1 MPTSGPS
8 SGAPPAPVEVPKQ
21 AFSLTLSSGAV
32 FAASLL
38 VQVLGLIGSIV
49 LIKQTNGAQH
59 LALVAIVGTVQLFL
73 LLGSSINGIG
83 DLRLGTAY
91 TYFLARGKPATDNTT
106 TYFVVRLVMV
116 GAAGLVLFLLG
127 PLSLGGQQLVSG
139 DQEVLAFGLFMALP
153 LLWSFSTVYNSMFIG
168 EGNSLKA
175 QYPSLVESLAR
186 LPFLFYVAYHDFSIL
201 GITLAYV
208 AGAAASAVFSLP
220 AVYARMRRFRRQEA
234 VRLFRFAWPLMASLL
249 INYLVTN
256 SVPLIVGI
264 GLGTKLLSVFLA
276 ANGFRIL
283 ILSLPAAIATPLFPY
298 LAGLHRQEKYEGIRQ
313 GTWQALRFSAMLLVP
328 GVVALVTYRYNFLN
342 VFYTSY
348 YASQGAL
355 AMALLS
361 VGALPLALS
370 QVMQS
375 SINAIGR
382 QRLELYITSS
392 QVVVLF
398 AAVAL
403 IVPPWGPLSV
413 HPGVVA
419 GATAILASS
428 IAALVLNTYFMET
441 LIRVHIHPG
450 SIIAITVSAA
460 GSFASLWVINHNIH
474 PGSHGGD
481 RGGGRRPVRDPLAR
495 PPQFLPRQY
504 VVRAPHRRGDRVRR
518 VLRHPGPHRG
528 AHPHR
533 RPSHRPLPRP
543 PERSRRDARRRSV
556 ERESTGPR
564 PGRPHHR
571 SRVAVDRVAGDVQRH
586 PGDARDPLRG
596 RERSALQRVPT
607 PALAPL
613 GSENRVTLY
622 RSSLIGVYGGKTWKN
637 PRLVAAR
644 DSQSLSPP
652 TRC

>member
-1 MPTSGPS
+1 MPS
-8 SGAPPAPVEVPKQ
+8 SGLPSGASPPPVAVPKQ

-59 LALVAIVGTVQLFL
+59 LALVSVVGTVQLFL
-73 LLGSSINGIG
+73 LIGSSINGVG

-91 TYFLARGKPATDNTT
+91 TYFLARGRPATDTTT
-106 TYFVVRLVMV
+106 TYFVVRVAMV
-116 GAAGLVLFLLG
+116 GAAGLALFVIA

-139 DQEVLAFGLFMALP
+139 NQEVLAFGLFMALP

-208 AGAAASAVFSLP
+208 AGAAASALFSLP
-220 AVYARMRRFRRQEA
+220 AVYQRMRRFRRAEA
-234 VRLFRFAWPLMASLL
+234 VRMFRYAWPLMASLL
-249 INYLVTN
+249 INYIVTN
-256 SVPLIVGI
+256 AVPLIVGI

-298 LAGLHRQEKYEGIRQ
+298 LAGLHRQEKYEAIRQ
-313 GTWQALRFSAMLLVP
+313 GTWQALRYSAMLLVP

-348 YASQGAL
+348 YASQGAF

-382 QRLELYITSS
+382 QRLELYITST
-392 QVVVLF
+392 QVIVLF
-398 AAVAL
+398 GAVAL
-403 IVPPWGPLSV
+403 FVPPWGVLPI

-419 GATAILASS
+419 GAVAILASS
-428 IAALVLNTYFMET
+428 TAALVLNTYFMES
-441 LIRVHIHPG
+441 LIRVHIHLG
-450 SIIAITVSAA
+450 SIGAITVSAA

-474 PGSHGGD
+474 PGSSGAIAAGVGD
-481 RGGGRRPVRDPLAR
+481 RFATLWLALHSSSPVSTWYELLTVVAIGFVAYFVILA
-495 PPQFLPRQY
+495 LIGELT
-504 VVRAPHRRGDRVRR
+504 RADVRR
-518 VLRHPGPHRG
+518 IGHSL
-528 AHPHR
+528 A
-533 RPSHRPLPRP
+533 LPTDFVETLANIAWKESP
-543 PERSRRDARRRSV
+543 PDLA
-556 ERESTGPR
+556 P
-564 PGRPHHR
+564 
-571 SRVAVDRVAGDVQRH
+571 VD
-586 PGDARDPLRG
+586 L
-596 RERSALQRVPT
+596 
-607 PALAPL
+607 ALAPGL
-613 GSENRVTLY
+613 
-622 RSSLIGVYGGKTWKN
+622 RS
-637 PRLVAAR
+637 
-644 DSQSLSPP
+644 
-652 TRC
+652 

>member
-1 MPTSGPS
+1 VPTSGPS

-38 VQVLGLIGSIV
+38 VQVLGLVGSIV

-220 AVYARMRRFRRQEA
+220 AVYARMRRFRRAEA

-450 SIIAITVSAA
+450 SIVAITVSAA

-474 PGSHGGD
+474 PGSPGAIAAGVGD
-481 RGGGRRPVRDPLAR
+481 RFATLWLALHSSSPVSTWYELLTVVVIGFVAYFVILALIGELTRTDVRRIGHSLGLPNDLVETLADVPWKENPPDLAPVDLASAPGLRSTELPETFSGTREMPEILPEDESGPSPNGSR
-495 PPQFLPRQY
+495 PPP
-504 VVRAPHRRGDRVRR
+504 
-518 VLRHPGPHRG
+518 
-528 AHPHR
+528 
-533 RPSHRPLPRP
+533 
-543 PERSRRDARRRSV
+543 
-556 ERESTGPR
+556 
-564 PGRPHHR
+564 
-571 SRVAVDRVAGDVQRH
+571 
-586 PGDARDPLRG
+586 
-596 RERSALQRVPT
+596 
-607 PALAPL
+607 
-613 GSENRVTLY
+613 
-622 RSSLIGVYGGKTWKN
+622 
-637 PRLVAAR
+637 
-644 DSQSLSPP
+644 
-652 TRC
+652 